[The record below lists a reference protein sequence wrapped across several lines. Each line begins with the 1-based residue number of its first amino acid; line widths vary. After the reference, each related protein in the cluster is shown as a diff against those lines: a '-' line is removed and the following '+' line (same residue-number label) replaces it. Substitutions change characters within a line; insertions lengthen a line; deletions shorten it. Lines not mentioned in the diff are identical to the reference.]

1 MNSRSVFCS
10 GLCLCLLLFCA
21 TYAVAAKAKNILI
34 VHSYCLDSICGA
46 PQAQGVLESL
56 AKAGFVEGKNLNVE
70 HYAMDTR
77 RVNNSPQLI
86 AEQAGLVLQKVHSSK
101 PDVLVLLDDNAIR
114 TIGLKLVDSDINI
127 VFSGMNAQPEDYNS
141 KVRWMESRSKPGH
154 NITSVY
160 EKLHFIAACKVQKKV
175 VPGLEKIL
183 IISDESPTG
192 RAVIKQIKKE
202 VKEKG
207 SGLDIDLEFR
217 IAFSWEEYIEAL
229 KLACED
235 KSIGTIYPAATLL
248 IDKNGKGYSTLDII
262 KWTVANCQ
270 TPGIPI
276 NYSFARLGLLGGA
289 GVDFIAMGRQAGK
302 MVVEILKGVPPGYIP
317 IEDAQRYALVFNLKR
332 AKELGMEIPTDIL
345 MAADVIYK

>member
-1 MNSRSVFCS
+1 M
-10 GLCLCLLLFCA
+10 LLSCT
-21 TYAVAAKAKNILI
+21 TYAVASKVKNVLI
-34 VHSYCLDSICGA
+34 VHSYCLDNICGA
-46 PQAQGVLESL
+46 PQDQGVLESL
-56 AKAGFVEGKNLNVE
+56 AKAGFVEGKNLNVQ
-70 HYAMDTR
+70 HYAMDTK
-77 RVNNSPQLI
+77 RVNNTPQLI
-86 AEQAGLVLQKVHSSK
+86 AEQADLVLQKVRSSN

-141 KVRWMESRSKPGH
+141 KIRWMESRSKPGH
-154 NITSVY
+154 NITGVY
-160 EKLHFIAACKVQKKV
+160 EKLHFIDACKVQKKII
-175 VPGLEKIL
+175 PGLEKIL

-192 RAVIKQIKKE
+192 RAVLKQIKTE
-202 VKEKG
+202 VKEEG
-207 SGLDIDLEFR
+207 SGLGVELEFR
-217 IAFSWEEYIEAL
+217 VAASWEEYADAIRQ
-229 KLACED
+229 ACED

-248 IDKNGKGYSTLDII
+248 IDKNGKGYSTSDII
-262 KWTVANCQ
+262 KWTVENCQ

-276 NYSFARLGLLGGA
+276 NYSFARLGMLGGA

-302 MVVEILKGVPPGYIP
+302 MVAKVLKGISPGDIP